1 MCTTHAHT
9 HRHVHTHT
17 RARAHA
23 RTRAHT
29 HTHAQVLDANKL
41 AEGNEF
47 FKLGSVEHSPDH
59 KIIAYTTDV
68 KGSEYYD
75 LRFRDAEVF
84 FNSFDCHFFKKK
96 IDFFKNKNIK

>member
-1 MCTTHAHT
+1 
-9 HRHVHTHT
+9 
-17 RARAHA
+17 
-23 RTRAHT
+23 
-29 HTHAQVLDANKL
+29 VLDANKL

-84 FNSFDCHFFKKK
+84 FNSFDCHFFKK
-96 IDFFKNKNIK
+96 N